1 MNTVNASTGF
11 SGFQLHLSRSPRVL
25 PPIVPNTVPIELQDA
40 ADNADKLI
48 QQLKD
53 DVVEA
58 RDNLLLTKIT
68 QAHYADTTR
77 GPDPHY
83 KEGDLVMLLTTNWR
97 HKYKKKGEKCSAK
110 FLPRWDS
117 PYLVIEAH
125 PEASTYTL
133 DIKTNAFPIYHASQL
148 KPHHPNDNAL
158 FPSHRLTQPGP
169 ILTSNGL
176 EEYTVQEIIDS

>member
-83 KEGDLVMLLTTNWR
+83 KEGNLVMLFTTNWR

-133 DIKTNAFPIYHASQL
+133 DIKTNTFPIYHASQL
-148 KPHHPNDNAL
+148 KPHHPNDNAVN
-158 FPSHRLTQPGP
+158 SINCYKQNITG
-169 ILTSNGL
+169 
-176 EEYTVQEIIDS
+176 